1 MNVYSGA
8 ARGGGEGDER
18 GEIFPPCYDR
28 RDTFSIRTIKYCNLS
43 LSTFN
48 ENKQFTCFGESIPG
62 LQEPNLG
69 LEGPYQDQEGP
80 SEAPES
86 PSKGKW
92 AKSD

>member
-8 ARGGGEGDER
+8 ARGGGEMKGVK
-18 GEIFPPCYDR
+18 FPHPCYDP